1 MNIAARIFSRVPER
15 AIGGGTMLIVER
27 PVVEWI
33 ERVRA
38 EYLEMPGL
46 SLTRWQMRRLWLLD
60 ATVCDAVVDALVAAD
75 FLRRRPNDTYVRR
88 ESRR

>member
-1 MNIAARIFSRVPER
+1 
-15 AIGGGTMLIVER
+15 MLIVER

-75 FLRRRPNDTYVRR
+75 FLRRCPNDTYVRR